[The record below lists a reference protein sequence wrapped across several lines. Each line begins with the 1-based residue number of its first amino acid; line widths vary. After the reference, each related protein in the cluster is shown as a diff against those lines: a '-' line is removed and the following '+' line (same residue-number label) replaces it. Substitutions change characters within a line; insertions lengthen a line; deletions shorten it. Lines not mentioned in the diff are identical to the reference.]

1 MENQIN
7 QFMQAVIPSLG
18 YGLYNFSFLVILISQ
33 CYALNLKEVKINV
46 GLIYILSF
54 MYQAIALMFLFLPTA
69 LTVDMTLSY
78 LFVGLIG
85 GSVRAN
91 KINNPLK
98 NVLLQLRDA
107 GIMMKRDM
115 IIAPINLLKNKL
127 TELERRFYPEPKSK
141 TEDYQL

>member
-54 MYQAIALMFLFLPTA
+54 MYQVIALIFLFVPTA
-69 LTVDMTLSY
+69 MTINMTLSY

-85 GSVRAN
+85 GSVRSN
-91 KINNPLK
+91 QNNNPIK
-98 NVLLQLRDA
+98 HCILQFKDA
-107 GIMMKRDM
+107 FTMMKQDF
-115 IIAPINLLKNKL
+115 ILSPIQKL
-127 TELERRFYPEPKSK
+127 VKMESKFYPQKEIK
-141 TEDYQL
+141 EDTGF